1 MAFFGICIQI
11 IPVLHHIRH
20 AVLIL
25 IPVLLPVLRQQIRPV
40 VQHRRL
46 HIDRDTAAVGRTVH
60 GRLICLPRALRNLLI
75 AGQLLYRK
83 RVDMFSLG
91 VLHDDIIR
99 LV

>member
-11 IPVLHHIRH
+11 VPVLHHIRH

-25 IPVLLPVLRQQIRPV
+25 IPVFLPVLRQQIRPI

-46 HIDRDTAAVGRTVH
+46 HIDRDTAAVGRAVH

-83 RVDMFSLG
+83 RIDMFSLG
-91 VLHDDIIR
+91 VLHDDIVR